1 MTAKPEQV
9 FFVPGPLPGLNEIIA
24 AGKQI
29 IPWLS
34 KGKRRVYELTILKK
48 EWDEKVS
55 MAVSMAAMLHRIKP
69 MESVDIRLVWIEL
82 NRRRDKDNV
91 MAGKKFILDGLVK
104 AGILKNDGW
113 KQVGRFTEDV
123 ILGENA
129 GVIVALIEREDIA

>member
-1 MTAKPEQV
+1 MTAKQEQV

-24 AGKQI
+24 AGKQL

-55 MAVSMAAMLHRIKP
+55 MAAMLHGIKP
-69 MESVDIRLVWIEL
+69 MESADFRIVWIEL
-82 NRRRDKDNV
+82 NRRRDKDNIL
-91 MAGKKFILDGLVK
+91 AGKKFILDGLVK

>member
-1 MTAKPEQV
+1 MIQKPEQV

-55 MAVSMAAMLHRIKP
+55 MAAMLHRIKP
-69 MESVDIRLVWIEL
+69 MESVDIRLVWIEHT
-82 NRRRDKDNV
+82 RRRDKDNIL
-91 MAGKKFILDGLVK
+91 AGKKFILDGLVK

-123 ILGENA
+123 VLGENA
-129 GVIVALIEREDIA
+129 GVIVALTERGGEDG